1 MLVHVDVALM
11 IWIFIWKL
19 PVPILG
25 FVTGCILVLILV
37 YFLIPVLQNHADDV
51 F

>member
-1 MLVHVDVALM
+1 MRVHVDVALT

-19 PVPILG
+19 PGPILG
-25 FVTGCILVLILV
+25 FDTGCLLVLI
-37 YFLIPVLQNHADDV
+37 YFLIPVLQNHAEDV